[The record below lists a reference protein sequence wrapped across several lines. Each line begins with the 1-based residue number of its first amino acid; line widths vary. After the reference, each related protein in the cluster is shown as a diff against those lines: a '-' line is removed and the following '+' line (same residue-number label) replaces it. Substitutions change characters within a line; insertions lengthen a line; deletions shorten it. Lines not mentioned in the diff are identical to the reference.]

1 MAIPVRIRQ
10 SMPRKVTTISN
21 RKTQDP
27 RLWLG
32 IAFIL
37 IAMISGQVFLSK
49 ASARVTAVAV
59 TRDIA
64 QGTLIQETDVS
75 IAQVSIPVT
84 QNLINIP
91 SDAVGKVAATDLFI
105 GDLVQTHSITES
117 FSSDVR
123 AVSLPIRAGHLPQI
137 SRGERVDVWMTP
149 SLDGLALPGPARLI
163 IPNAV
168 IEFAPEFYDSGIDTS
183 VTVLVAQDQ
192 VEILVQA
199 MRDGAI
205 DLVSIPKTEIRP

>member
-1 MAIPVRIRQ
+1 MAIPIRVGQ
-10 SMPRKVTTISN
+10 IAPRKLNMSAS

-32 IAFIL
+32 ISFIL
-37 IAMISGQVFLSK
+37 IAMVAGQLFLTK
-49 ASARVTAVAV
+49 ASARVAALTVTTTIAEGTVIQAADVA
-59 TRDIA
+59 
-64 QGTLIQETDVS
+64 

-84 QNLINIP
+84 QNLITIP
-91 SDAVGKVAATDLFI
+91 SDAVGKVAATDLFV
-105 GDLVQTHSITES
+105 GDLVQTYSLTNS
-117 FSSDVR
+117 FSPNVR
-123 AVSLPIRAGHLPQI
+123 AVSLPIRAGHLAQI
-137 SRGERVDVWMTP
+137 ARGERVDIWMTP

-168 IEFAPEFYDSGIDTS
+168 IEFAPEFYDSGVDTS
-183 VTVLVAQDQ
+183 VTVLVAKDQ

-205 DLVSIPKTEIRP
+205 DLISIPTTGSQP